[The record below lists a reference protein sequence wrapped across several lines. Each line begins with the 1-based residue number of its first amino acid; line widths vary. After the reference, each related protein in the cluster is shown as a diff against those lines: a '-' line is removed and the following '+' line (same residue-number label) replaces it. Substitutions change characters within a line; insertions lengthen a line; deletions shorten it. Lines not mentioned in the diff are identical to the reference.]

1 MTAEATER
9 VTLPVTGMTCA
20 ACVMH
25 VSNALADVPG
35 VDDAVVNLAAE
46 KATVRLSPA
55 RRPGVGELV
64 HALEDAGYGVGTAR
78 VTLRLGGMASATDA
92 ASVERALIGVDGVL
106 SAAADLEG
114 GTAAVEL
121 VPGVAS
127 TAGLRAVLEGA
138 GYPVSGVVADDSRED
153 RPADLGP
160 LRLKVGLS
168 LGVAAVMM
176 AAMPVARV
184 EDALPFRIDYLLL
197 AMATPVQFWAGA
209 QFYAGAWGALKHGVS
224 TMNTLIAVGTSV
236 AYFYSAAVTLFH
248 DAALFAEYEAA
259 TFFETST
266 AIVGLVL
273 VGRYVEARARHRASE
288 AIRALMALR
297 PATARVVRGGETMEV
312 HVDDV
317 VEGDVVEV
325 RPGEKLPVD
334 GEVLDGRSWIDES
347 MLTGESMPVEKLPDA
362 PVYGA
367 TVNTTGSFRFTATRV
382 GAETELARIVRLVE
396 QAQGSRAP
404 VQRLVDVVSS
414 YFVPAVLAVA
424 ASVFVLWFVAGPEPT
439 YAYAVLTAVAVLI
452 IACPCALGLA
462 TPTAVTVGA
471 GRGAERGI
479 FFRSAEALERLHKV
493 DTVVMDKTGTL
504 TAGKPAV
511 TEVFA
516 GDADEREALRLAA
529 SAERRSE
536 HPLGRAVVAA
546 AEERGLHLSEVREFV
561 STPGL
566 GVEAEIDGK
575 RVLVGAAALLEDRG
589 VGQNGLAPAAA
600 EVARRGKTAV
610 WVAVDGRAAAL
621 LAVSDSVK
629 PGAAEAVAALR
640 RQGLDIV
647 MLTGDSRAAARLTAS
662 ELGVDTVVAEVLPE
676 DKAAHVKA
684 LQDEGRVVA
693 MVGDGVNDA
702 PALVQADVGIAIG
715 AGADVAVESADVTLM
730 GDDLRA
736 VSASVALGRATMRT
750 IRQNL
755 FWAFA
760 YNVALIPVAAG
771 ALYPVFSGGAP
782 DILRPVL
789 GEFGFLNPVVAAVAM
804 VVSSI
809 TVVSNS
815 LRLRRFE
822 PAA

>member
-1 MTAEATER
+1 MTAEAMER

-25 VSNALADVPG
+25 VTNALADVPG

-92 ASVERALIGVDGVL
+92 ASVEQALTGVDGVL

-121 VPGVAS
+121 VPGIAS
-127 TAGLRAVLEGA
+127 TTGLRAVLEDA
-138 GYPVSGVVADDSRED
+138 GFPVSGVVSDDSRED

-160 LRLKVGLS
+160 LRLKVVLS

-176 AAMPVARV
+176 AAMPLARV
-184 EDALPFRIDYLLL
+184 EDVLPFRIDYLLL

-209 QFYAGAWGALKHGVS
+209 QFYAGAWGSLKHGVS

-362 PVYGA
+362 RVYGA

-424 ASVFVLWFVAGPEPT
+424 ASVFVLWYVAGPEPT

-536 HPLGRAVVAA
+536 HPLGRAVVAV

-566 GVEAEIDGK
+566 GVEAEIDGR

-629 PGAAEAVAALR
+629 PGAVEAVAALR

-662 ELGVDTVVAEVLPE
+662 ELGIDTVVAEVLPE

-789 GEFGFLNPVVAAVAM
+789 GEFGFLNPIVAAVAM

>member
-1 MTAEATER
+1 MTAER

-20 ACVMH
+20 ACVAH
-25 VSNALADVPG
+25 VTNALDEVEG
-35 VDDAVVNLAAE
+35 VDDVAVNLASE
-46 KATVRLSPA
+46 KATVRLDGRA
-55 RRPGVGELV
+55 GLGELT
-64 HALEDAGYGVGTAR
+64 HALEDAGYGVGAER
-78 VTLRLGGMASATDA
+78 VTLRLAGMASPQDA
-92 ASVERALIGVDGVL
+92 ASVERALVEIEGVV
-106 SAAADLEG
+106 SATADFEG
-114 GTAAVEL
+114 AMAAVEI
-121 VPGVAS
+121 VPGFAS
-127 TAGLRAVLEGA
+127 TAGLRAILEDA
-138 GYPVSGVVADDSRED
+138 GYPVAGVVADDSRED
-153 RPADLGP
+153 RPAGVGH
-160 LRLKVGLS
+160 LRLKVVFS
-168 LGVAAVMM
+168 LAVAAAMM
-176 AAMPVARV
+176 AAMPLSRV
-184 EDALPFRIDYLLL
+184 EDALPFRIDYLFL
-197 AMATPVQFWAGA
+197 ALATPVQFWAGA
-209 QFYAGAWGALKHGVS
+209 QFYAGAWGALKHRVA

-236 AYFYSAAVTLFH
+236 AYFYSASVTIFH
-248 DAALFAEYEAA
+248 DAALFAGYEAA
-259 TFFETST
+259 TFFETSA
-266 AIVGLVL
+266 AIIGLVL
-273 VGRYVEARARHRASE
+273 VGRYVEARARRRASE
-288 AIRALMALR
+288 AVRALLALR
-297 PATARVVRGGETMEV
+297 PATARVERGGLTVEV

-325 RPGEKLPVD
+325 RPGERLPVD
-334 GEVLDGRSWIDES
+334 GEVLDGRSWVDES
-347 MLTGESMPVEKLPDA
+347 MLTGESMPMEKLPGE

-367 TVNTTGSFRFTATRV
+367 TVNTTGSFRFRATRV

-396 QAQGSRAP
+396 EAQGSRAP

-414 YFVPAVLAVA
+414 YFVPAVIAVA
-424 ASVFVLWFVAGPEPT
+424 AAVFVLWYFAGPEPA
-439 YAYAVLTAVAVLI
+439 YAYAVRTAVAVLI

-479 FFRSAEALERLHKV
+479 FFRSAEALERMHKV

-504 TAGKPAV
+504 TAGRPAV

-516 GDADEREALRLAA
+516 ADGDEREALRLAA
-529 SAERRSE
+529 SVERASE

-546 AEERGLHLSEVREFV
+546 AEERGLPPSEAREFA

-566 GVEAEIDGK
+566 GVEAEVEGK
-575 RVLVGAAALLEDRG
+575 RVLVGAAALLETRG
-589 VGQNGLAPAAA
+589 VGTNGLGAAA
-600 EVARRGKTAV
+600 DDAASLGKTPV

-629 PGAAEAVAALR
+629 PGAADAVAALR
-640 RQGLDIV
+640 RRGLDVV
-647 MLTGDSRAAARLTAS
+647 MLTGDSRAAALSTAS
-662 ELGVDTVVAEVLPE
+662 NLGIDAVVAEVLPE
-676 DKAAHVKA
+676 DKAARVAA

-702 PALVQADVGIAIG
+702 PALAQADVGVAIG
-715 AGADVAVESADVTLM
+715 AGADVAIESADVTLM
-730 GDDLRA
+730 GDDLGA
-736 VSASVALGRATMRT
+736 VPAAVGLGRATMRT

-771 ALYPVFSGGAP
+771 ALYPLFSGGAP
-782 DILRPVL
+782 DALRPVL
-789 GEFGFLNPVVAAVAM
+789 GEFGFLNPVVAAAAM